1 MVNITCETT
10 VCVTWKSSV
19 SRSLGMSAVN
29 DPSMYYK
36 RIRYIHMFMVNITCE
51 TTVWVT
57 WNSSVSRSRGM
68 SAVNDPSMYTIR
80 FVLIHP

>member
-10 VCVTWKSSV
+10 VWVLWNSSIRR
-19 SRSLGMSAVN
+19 SRGMSAVN

-36 RIRYIHMFMVNITCE
+36 KIRYIYRFMVNITCE

-57 WNSSVSRSRGM
+57 WNSSVSRSLGM
-68 SAVNDPSMYTIR
+68 SAVNDPSMCI
-80 FVLIHP
+80 L